1 MQQIQN
7 EVNVLGNTSME
18 EVVSI
23 ASQLAWTPSAQ
34 LELTW
39 QAEYASLRLQDALF
53 DGYIT
58 GFIPVDLVVQGSKLT
73 ATLKRTVTKRLAA
86 IEKQH
91 FDDAGILP
99 WSMESE
105 EFYGSFRLFVEYE
118 VSRRTNELVTKNTR
132 LGLVNSIFEKV
143 SDRQG
148 DTKTLKSN
156 NLAVKRSIRCDY
168 EAVVTLITSARVQSM
183 AEEEPFSFQVD
194 VHGWEVEKVYEG
206 QFPWIVDREGND
218 NSKDACVRRLANR
231 FRSCL
236 QQFERAQ
243 EEIELVTHE
252 KELTLMLFEEQIRCL
267 DNAMRK
273 LDTELL
279 HPRPQTGKFTGMLS
293 IIAHHSDAFTQKLLF
308 RVLGCLN
315 VGGDGAANSPP
326 ASGPAVPVSSSP
338 PVAASATPAAC
349 ASTPESPGV
358 APPATTVAAPAPPAG
373 IAYQATC
380 TSEPIRI

>member
-7 EVNVLGNTSME
+7 EVNALGNTSMQ
-18 EVVSI
+18 EVASI
-23 ASQLAWTPSAQ
+23 ASQLAGTPSAQ

-58 GFIPVDLVVQGSKLT
+58 GFLPVDLVVQGSKLT

-91 FDDAGILP
+91 FHDAGTLP

-105 EFYGSFRLFVEYE
+105 EFNGSFRLFVEYE

-156 NLAVKRSIRCDY
+156 KLAVKRSIRCDY

-183 AEEEPFSFQVD
+183 AEDEPFSFKAD
-194 VHGWEVEKVYEG
+194 VHGWDVEKVYEG
-206 QFPWIVDREGND
+206 QFPWIVDKEGND
-218 NSKDACVRRLANR
+218 NSQDACVRRLANR

-267 DNAMRK
+267 DNAIRK

-279 HPRPQTGKFTGMLS
+279 HPRPRTGKLTGMLS
-293 IIAHHSDAFTQKLLF
+293 IIAHYSDAFIQKLVF
-308 RVLGCLN
+308 RV
-315 VGGDGAANSPP
+315 VG
-326 ASGPAVPVSSSP
+326 
-338 PVAASATPAAC
+338 
-349 ASTPESPGV
+349 
-358 APPATTVAAPAPPAG
+358 
-373 IAYQATC
+373 
-380 TSEPIRI
+380 